1 MQRQTNHWNVRRVG
15 KFREDTMEHSQDVSA
30 LSQVIPSLTGG
41 TPEPGASN
49 DVPRPELCS
58 RHSAC
63 RFLIRVLVFR
73 LVGAPRD
80 RVFHAARP
88 SLVLWRVTLEQ
99 AELDLRRLARRHDP
113 PLIGHHVV
121 QRGQFCQR
129 CWRSSHEKKEENAD
143 EKWHAGRSHFSFP
156 PRQFDWKLRYFER
169 MSGDVVANYHA
180 PLFSLPYELQSTI
193 LLAISRTQHSRPRGK
208 TRRETGWQIGNN
220 EDRGLARLATIE
232 IKGDLICRADCCVQ
246 FN

>member
-1 MQRQTNHWNVRRVG
+1 
-15 KFREDTMEHSQDVSA
+15 MEHSQDVSA

-49 DVPRPELCS
+49 DVPRPEL
-58 RHSAC
+58 RFRLSAC

-80 RVFHAARP
+80 RIFHAARP

-113 PLIGHHVV
+113 PLIGHHIV

-129 CWRSSHEKKEENAD
+129 CWRSSHEKKEGNAD
-143 EKWHAGRSHFSFP
+143 EKLHAGRSHFSFP
-156 PRQFDWKLRYFER
+156 PRQFDWKHRKLWTNVWRCRRWLSRTTFLATLR
-169 MSGDVVANYHA
+169 A
-180 PLFSLPYELQSTI
+180 TI
-193 LLAISRTQHSRPRGK
+193 DDYVGCAAISQHSRPRGK
-208 TRRETGWQIGNN
+208 TRRETDRQIGNN
-220 EDRGLARLATIE
+220 ENRGLMRLTTIE

>member
-1 MQRQTNHWNVRRVG
+1 
-15 KFREDTMEHSQDVSA
+15 MEHSQDVSA

-49 DVPRPELCS
+49 DVSRPELRF

-63 RFLIRVLVFR
+63 RFLIRVLISR

-80 RVFHAARP
+80 RIFHAARP
-88 SLVLWRVTLEQ
+88 SLVLWHVTLEQ

-113 PLIGHHVV
+113 PLIGHHIV

-143 EKWHAGRSHFSFP
+143 EKLHAGRSHPSFP

-169 MSGDVVANYHA
+169 MSGW
-180 PLFSLPYELQSTI
+180 LSRTTCELPCELQSTI
-193 LLAISRTQHSRPRGK
+193 TCSYFAYATQSSTWKNSARNWLTDRKQRRQRSCTTGHYWNKRRSDLQSRLLRAI
-208 TRRETGWQIGNN
+208 
-220 EDRGLARLATIE
+220 
-232 IKGDLICRADCCVQ
+232 
-246 FN
+246 